1 MGGVM
6 EPHVIRAVLGLVI
19 GCVLGYA
26 ARRGRFCTLGALEDA
41 VYGQDTRRLRAWALA
56 IAVAMVGVH
65 GLRLYGLEL
74 HRTLYASS
82 QLAIGPLILGGLTF
96 GFGMAL
102 VGNCAF
108 GNLLRLGGGDLK
120 ALIALLVAAVSA
132 VMAMRGLTAV
142 VRVMAVDPLFV
153 SIPGGRLQLLPDLL
167 GVGSPASMALAAA
180 CAALLTVYAFADGA
194 FRNDRT
200 LAAAAVVIG
209 TCVTAGWWATGFA
222 GFDAFGTG
230 RPTSLSFARPIGDAL
245 LFAMVASGMQVDF
258 GIASV
263 LGVLVGAF
271 VEARQARRFRWE
283 APDDPGELRRHIV
296 GAFLMGTGG
305 ITALG
310 CTIGQGVTGI
320 ATLSVGSA
328 IALASIALGG
338 RAGLY
343 YLVERRG

>member
-1 MGGVM
+1 M
-6 EPHVIRAVLGLVI
+6 EPHLVRAVLGLVI
-19 GCVLGYA
+19 GCALGYA

-56 IAVAMVGVH
+56 IAVAILGVH
-65 GLRLYGLEL
+65 TLRLSGLAL
-74 HRTLYASS
+74 HRTLYATP
-82 QLAIGPLILGGLTF
+82 QLELGPLVVGGLTF

-120 ALIALLVAAVSA
+120 ALVALLVAAVSA
-132 VMAMRGLTAV
+132 VMAMRGLTAI
-142 VRVMAVDPLFV
+142 VRVVAVDPLFV
-153 SIPGGRLQLLPDLL
+153 SMPGGRAQLLPELL
-167 GVGSPASMALAAA
+167 GFGRTAATALAAA
-180 CAALLTVYAFADGA
+180 CAVPLAVYAFAGST
-194 FRNDRT
+194 FRQDRKLVT
-200 LAAAAVVIG
+200 AAIAIG
-209 TCVTAGWWATGFA
+209 MCVTAGWWATGFA
-222 GFDAFGTG
+222 GYDEFGTE
-230 RPTSLSFARPIGDAL
+230 RPLSLSFARPVGDTV
-245 LFAMVASGMQVDF
+245 LFAMLASGMQVDF

-263 LGVLVGAF
+263 VGVLLGAF
-271 VEARQARRFRWE
+271 IEARQAGRFRWE
-283 APDDPGELRRHIV
+283 APDDPGELRRHLV

-310 CTIGQGVTGI
+310 CTIGQGITGV

-343 YLVERRG
+343 YLVERRV